1 MYTHEKC
8 TFLVDHHQ
16 AENIWH
22 IIAGLGTSLCGWIC
36 MCSSVE
42 LGNFKL
48 MGRGPSLFWAW
59 DTFNLGFTNDV

>member
-22 IIAGLGTSLCGWIC
+22 IIAGLGTSLCSWIC

-42 LGNFKL
+42 LGNF
-48 MGRGPSLFWAW
+48 MGLLNGSKPIVVLGLGYLQ
-59 DTFNLGFTNDV
+59 LGFYK